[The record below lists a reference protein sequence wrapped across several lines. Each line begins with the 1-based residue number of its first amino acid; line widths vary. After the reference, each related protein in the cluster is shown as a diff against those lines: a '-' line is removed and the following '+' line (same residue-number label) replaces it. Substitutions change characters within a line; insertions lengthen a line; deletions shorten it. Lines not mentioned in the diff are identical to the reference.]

1 MTKVLAEVTGSISFS
16 QRGEKGEKGDDGVGM
31 VAAFQQAAS
40 KPTNKPKITSY
51 EIYKTTNDLQNNWVK
66 SAPSNES
73 VLTSGGSISGLRYN
87 QNPSGGDWQSGVS
100 DGGNTW
106 YKSPAVANNGI
117 AKMQIHFTT
126 SVDNQYVTFYI
137 KAYSEERYD
146 FILVSEIDSTNVTR
160 DSGYSARVSGNGV
173 QQSVKLKC
181 GQAGSHFVTIAY
193 AKDASGQL
201 DNYDYGLVR
210 MATSEN
216 YVYVSTLLYRCDG
229 DVKDDVITW
238 GSVYQAQGDKGDKG
252 DTGPQGPQGPQGVPG
267 ARGTKGP
274 LIRQHN
280 GFESGSYTYYSGADS
295 EEYLDV
301 IYFAKKWYQ
310 CIKTFTTYTTPQAL
324 SSEYWKEMS
333 NYTSIATHLLLAENA
348 TINMLG
354 SNQINLYNPSGGA
367 MYGSCRVVEKDSDW
381 SLWLGASTGGSA
393 PFGVTRGGAIKATA
407 GTIGSFTITDR
418 KDGAGFT
425 FYSLLATHNSSGLI
439 PACDVEMD
447 YRGFNVWSGNNTATN
462 FTKASLGH
470 NGATVGSSPAWFNG
484 VLNINGNVSGGASSE
499 VVAIYTDI
507 TPKSGYRSYAL
518 KAAQGDIWLV
528 EGAFNGAFRPVV
540 DTRSTGKTLT
550 DNDCCIIC
558 TNASEIT
565 LTLPSS
571 PRNGQM
577 YMIYRADGNVKV
589 SSSKPIV
596 SRGQNYP
603 SGSTTWNTS
612 EKNQLSI
619 FVYDGSKW
627 YAGFMNG

>member
-1 MTKVLAEVTGSISFS
+1 MVRKLAEATGSISFS

-31 VAAFQQAAS
+31 VAAYQQATS
-40 KPTNKPKITSY
+40 KPTSKPKVTSY
-51 EIYKTTNDLQNNWVK
+51 ETYKNTNDLQNNWVK
-66 SAPSNES
+66 AAPSNES
-73 VLTSGGSISGLRYN
+73 VLASGGSISGLRYN
-87 QNPSGGDWQSGVS
+87 QNPIGGDWQSGVS

-137 KAYSEERYD
+137 KAYSEARYD

-160 DSGYSARVSGNGV
+160 DSGYSTRASGNGV
-173 QQSVKLKC
+173 QESVKLKC
-181 GQAGSHFVTIAY
+181 EKAGSHFVTIAY
-193 AKDASGQL
+193 AKDISGKL

-229 DVKDDVITW
+229 DVNNGVISW
-238 GSVYQAQGDKGDKG
+238 GSIYQAQGDKGDKG
-252 DTGPQGPQGPQGVPG
+252 DKGAQGDKGDKG
-267 ARGTKGP
+267 A
-274 LIRQHN
+274 LIRQHK
-280 GFESGSYTYYSGADS
+280 GFESGQYTYYSGADN
-295 EEYLDV
+295 EDYLDV
-301 IYFAKKWYQ
+301 VYFGEKWYQ
-310 CIKTFTTYTTPQAL
+310 CKRTYTPSSTPTSL
-324 SSEYWKEMS
+324 DLTYWEEM
-333 NYTSIATHLLLAENA
+333 NNFQSIATSLLLAKNA
-348 TINMLG
+348 AIDMLG
-354 SNQINLYNPSGGA
+354 SSQINLTNGS
-367 MYGSCRVVEKDSDW
+367 MYGSFRVVDSNDKW
-381 SLWLGASTGGSA
+381 SLWLGATTGDSA

-407 GTIGSFTITDR
+407 GTIGSFVITNR
-418 KDGAGFT
+418 KDKTGFA
-425 FYSLLATHNSSGLI
+425 FYSLLASHDSTGVI

-447 YRGFNVWSGNNTATN
+447 YWGFNVWSGNNEN
-462 FTKASLGH
+462 YNYTKASLGY
-470 NGATVGSSPAWFNG
+470 NGASGSGTYNPAWFDG
-484 VLNINGNVSGGASSE
+484 VLKITGNVTSGASNE

-507 TPKSGYRSYAL
+507 TPKSGYRSYAM
-518 KAAQGDIWLV
+518 KAEQGDIWLAK
-528 EGAFNGAFRPVV
+528 GAFIGALRPVV
-540 DTRSTGKTLT
+540 ETRSTGKTLT

-558 TNASEIT
+558 TNSSEIT
-565 LTLPSS
+565 LTLPSY
-571 PRNGQM
+571 PLQGQM
-577 YMIYRADGNVKV
+577 YIIYRADGNVKV